1 MAKNAAQTVSAPA
14 PIVELTFAQDKE
26 TPGTFRYAEQGVEP
40 GGRGV
45 IGSIYL
51 NKKLFNGSAAPKE
64 IVVTVQAK

>member
-14 PIVELTFAQDKE
+14 PVAELSFKMDKE
-26 TPGTFRYAEQGVEP
+26 TKGTYRYAEQGIEP

-51 NKKLFNGSAAPKE
+51 NKSLFNGSAAPQE
-64 IVVTVQAK
+64 ITVTVAAK